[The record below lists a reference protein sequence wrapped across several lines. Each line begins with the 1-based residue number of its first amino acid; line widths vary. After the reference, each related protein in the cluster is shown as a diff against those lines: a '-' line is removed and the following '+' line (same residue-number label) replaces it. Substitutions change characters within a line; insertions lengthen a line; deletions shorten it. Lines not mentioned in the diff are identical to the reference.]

1 MKTFKE
7 MSRDLDTQNV
17 NKAIQHDWATHIK
30 HPSLGEDFVKVVDHS
45 LTEDG
50 VIEEYYVT
58 YTGTLLTIQAN
69 EVTEEHGGS
78 HSHEKKPK
86 KKKKWN
92 LLKNFQIVTVL
103 VMNLLKRSI
112 KVEKLNWMNQL
123 VLVMERRS
131 SMCMWKMKKE
141 MSSN

>member
-1 MKTFKE
+1 MKTYTEFNKT
-7 MSRDLDTQNV
+7 LNTKNV
-17 NKAIQHDWATHIK
+17 NKAIRHDWATHIK

-92 LLKNFQIVTVL
+92 LLKNIQTVIVL
-103 VMNLLKRSI
+103 VMYLLKQNI
-112 KVEKLNWMNQL
+112 KGK
-123 VLVMERRS
+123 R
-131 SMCMWKMKKE
+131 
-141 MSSN
+141 